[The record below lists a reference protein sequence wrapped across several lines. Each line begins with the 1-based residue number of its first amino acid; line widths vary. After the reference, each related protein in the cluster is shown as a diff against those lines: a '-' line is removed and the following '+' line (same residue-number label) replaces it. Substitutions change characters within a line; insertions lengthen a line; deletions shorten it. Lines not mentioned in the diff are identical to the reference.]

1 MKEALHHTTEAVL
14 QTLAAVLLQEDTAE
28 ARTLQAVVQATA
40 EAAHQADTEDND
52 QIT

>member
-28 ARTLQAVVQATA
+28 A
-40 EAAHQADTEDND
+40 AHQADTEDND